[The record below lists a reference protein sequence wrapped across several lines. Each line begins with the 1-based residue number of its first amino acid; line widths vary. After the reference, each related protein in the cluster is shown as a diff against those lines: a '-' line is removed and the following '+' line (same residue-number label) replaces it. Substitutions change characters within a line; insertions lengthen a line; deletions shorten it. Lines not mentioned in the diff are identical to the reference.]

1 MEISKNNDNFLN
13 INKLIYL
20 LDFFEKKTNDGKIDK
35 FEFRNL
41 YKHVFEIEL
50 NKHQT
55 DFLVF
60 FTFLLLNLCL

>member
-1 MEISKNNDNFLN
+1 MHLDLQIIKMEISKNNDNFLN

-41 YKHVFEIEL
+41 YKHRL
-50 NKHQT
+50 
-55 DFLVF
+55 
-60 FTFLLLNLCL
+60 

>member
-41 YKHVFEIEL
+41 YKYVFEIEL
-50 NKHQT
+50 NKQQT
-55 DFLVF
+55 DFLVY
-60 FTFLLLNLCL
+60 TLLFN